1 MTSRLR
7 QNVGNRKKYQSWW
20 RDNNGLMHIDLTSI
34 IDGEFRYCN
43 FGLTSEACEMLADIN
58 SLDCIIEQLWAMS
71 EKLA

>member
-1 MTSRLR
+1 
-7 QNVGNRKKYQSWW
+7 
-20 RDNNGLMHIDLTSI
+20 MHIDLTSI